1 VRVSLSHKLILGS
14 LAVSAV
20 VVVVP
25 YLIERSGVAV
35 APWFTPFLALAAGC
49 GLGVAFSR
57 EIGRSYQPLLAMTE
71 RIGRGDLSPA
81 PMRLPAPLLPDE
93 TTEISLRITAL
104 LDELRALV
112 AHTRHSADHISRTS
126 DALSKGV
133 AGVNDAARDISATL
147 GEVSEASA
155 HQLELLGEAQR
166 LVSEFASAIEV
177 TASRAREA
185 FGFAAEAN
193 QKANSGVD
201 VSRLAIEK
209 MRSVFERVEQAGGMV
224 FQLEAKTRHV
234 HQITEIITSVAS
246 RTNLLSLNASIEAAR
261 AGEAGRGFAV
271 VADEIRKLAESAARS
286 ADEIVK
292 LVGEIETDTRRVA
305 DEMRESGQVI
315 GEGREDVNT
324 IAHSLEQ
331 IRAAVG
337 EASARAEEIFQEAD
351 GQTRDAE
358 RMVKSMDEVARSSR
372 ATTAS
377 VAQVAETSRLQMAS
391 MTEMVASADAMTRLS
406 QELRELTRRFRTGA
420 EGGA

>member
-14 LAVSAV
+14 LAVSAM

-25 YLIERSGVAV
+25 YLIERSGLAV

-49 GLGVAFSR
+49 ALGVAFSR
-57 EIGRSYQPLLAMTE
+57 EIAGSYRPLLVMTE

-81 PMRLPAPLLPDE
+81 PVRPPTPLFSDE
-93 TTEISLRITAL
+93 TTEIALRITAL

-126 DALSKGV
+126 ATLSTGV
-133 AGVNDAARDISATL
+133 AGANAAAHDISATL
-147 GEVSEASA
+147 GEVSQASA
-155 HQLELLGEAQR
+155 HQQELLGEAQR
-166 LVSEFASAIEV
+166 LVSDIASAIEV

-234 HQITEIITSVAS
+234 HQITEIITNVAS

-305 DEMRESGQVI
+305 DEMRQSGQVI

-324 IAHSLEQ
+324 IATSLEA
-331 IRAAVG
+331 IRGAVG
-337 EASARAEEIFQEAD
+337 EAAARAEEIFQEAD
-351 GQTRDAE
+351 GQARDAE

-377 VAQVAETSRLQMAS
+377 VTQVADTSRLQMAS
-391 MTEMVASADAMTRLS
+391 MTEMVASADAMMRLS
-406 QELRELTRRFRTGA
+406 EELRDLTRRFRTGQ
-420 EGGA
+420 EGAA

>member
-1 VRVSLSHKLILGS
+1 MIVVFLF
-14 LAVSAV
+14 SA
-20 VVVVP
+20 
-25 YLIERSGVAV
+25 A
-35 APWFTPFLALAAGC
+35 
-49 GLGVAFSR
+49 
-57 EIGRSYQPLLAMTE
+57 E
-71 RIGRGDLSPA
+71 RIFDATSSGEA
-81 PMRLPAPLLPDE
+81 
-93 TTEISLRITAL
+93 
-104 LDELRALV
+104 
-112 AHTRHSADHISRTS
+112 ISRTS

-133 AGVNDAARDISATL
+133 SGANDAARDVSKTL
-147 GEVSEASA
+147 AEVSEASA

-166 LVSEFASAIEV
+166 LVSEFASAIEL

-292 LVGEIETDTRRVA
+292 LVGEIEGDTRRVA
-305 DEMRESGQVI
+305 DEMRQSGQVI

-324 IAHSLEQ
+324 IASSLEQ

-351 GQTRDAE
+351 AQARDAE
-358 RMVKSMDEVARSSR
+358 RMVGAMDEIARVGVANGSAIREVSE
-372 ATTAS
+372 AAQVQLGAIAETAS
-377 VAQVAETSRLQMAS
+377 SAAAL
-391 MTEMVASADAMTRLS
+391 TELADEMRGVL
-406 QELRELTRRFRTGA
+406 RRFKTDREHA
-420 EGGA
+420 S

>member
-1 VRVSLSHKLILGS
+1 MRVSLSHKLILGS

-71 RIGRGDLSPA
+71 RIGRGDLSPT
-81 PMRLPAPLLPDE
+81 PMRPPAPVFSDE

-112 AHTRHSADHISRTS
+112 AHTRHSADHISHTS

-406 QELRELTRRFRTGA
+406 QELRDLTRRFQTGA

>member
-25 YLIERSGVAV
+25 HLIERSGVAV

-57 EIGRSYQPLLAMTE
+57 EIAGSYRPLLAMTE

-81 PMRLPAPLLPDE
+81 PVRPPTPVFPDE
-93 TTEISLRITAL
+93 TTEIALRITAL

-112 AHTRHSADHISRTS
+112 AHTRQNADQISRTS

-133 AGVNDAARDISATL
+133 AGANDAARDISATL
-147 GEVSEASA
+147 GEVSQASA
-155 HQLELLGEAQR
+155 HQQELLGEAQR
-166 LVSEFASAIEV
+166 LVSEFASAIEI

-358 RMVKSMDEVARSSR
+358 RMVKSMEEVARSSR

-391 MTEMVASADAMTRLS
+391 MTEMVASADAMTCLS
-406 QELRELTRRFRTGA
+406 QELRDLTRRFQTGA
-420 EGGA
+420 EGAA

>member
-1 VRVSLSHKLILGS
+1 VRVSLSQKLILGS

-25 YLIERSGVAV
+25 YLIERSGVEV

-49 GLGVAFSR
+49 GLGIAFSR
-57 EIGRSYQPLLAMTE
+57 ELGRSFRPLLVMTE
-71 RIGRGDLSPA
+71 RLGRGDLAPA
-81 PMRLPAPLLPDE
+81 QVPPPAPLFPDE
-93 TTEISLRITAL
+93 STEIALRITAL

-133 AGVNDAARDISATL
+133 SGANDAARDISKTL

-155 HQLELLGEAQR
+155 HQLERLGEAQR
-166 LVSEFASAIEV
+166 VVSEFASAIEL

-292 LVGEIETDTRRVA
+292 LVGEIEGDTRRVA
-305 DEMRESGQVI
+305 DEMRQSGQVI

-324 IAHSLEQ
+324 IASSLEQ

-358 RMVKSMDEVARSSR
+358 RMVKSMEEVARSSR
-372 ATTAS
+372 ATAAS
-377 VAQVAETSRLQMAS
+377 VSQVAETSRLQMAS

-406 QELRELTRRFRTGA
+406 QQLRDLTRRFRTGA
-420 EGGA
+420 EEAA

>member
-1 VRVSLSHKLILGS
+1 
-14 LAVSAV
+14 
-20 VVVVP
+20 
-25 YLIERSGVAV
+25 V

-49 GLGVAFSR
+49 ALGVAFSR
-57 EIGRSYQPLLAMTE
+57 EIAGSYRPLLAMTE
-71 RIGRGDLSPA
+71 RIGRGDLAPA
-81 PMRLPAPLLPDE
+81 PVRPPTPLFADE
-93 TTEISLRITAL
+93 TTEIALQITAL

-126 DALSKGV
+126 EALSKGV
-133 AGVNDAARDISATL
+133 VGANAAAHDISATL
-147 GEVSEASA
+147 GEVSQASA
-155 HQLELLGEAQR
+155 HQQELLGEAQR
-166 LVSEFASAIEV
+166 LVSDIASAIEV

-234 HQITEIITSVAS
+234 HQITEIITNVAS

-292 LVGEIETDTRRVA
+292 LVGEIESDTRRVA
-305 DEMRESGQVI
+305 DEMRQSGQVI

-324 IAHSLEQ
+324 IATSLEA

-337 EASARAEEIFQEAD
+337 EAAARAEEIFQEAD
-351 GQTRDAE
+351 GQARDAE
-358 RMVKSMDEVARSSR
+358 RMVKSMDEVARTSR

-377 VAQVAETSRLQMAS
+377 VSQVADTSRLQMAS
-391 MTEMVASADAMTRLS
+391 MTEMVASADAMMRLS
-406 QELRELTRRFRTGA
+406 DELRDLTRRFRTGQ
-420 EGGA
+420 EGAA